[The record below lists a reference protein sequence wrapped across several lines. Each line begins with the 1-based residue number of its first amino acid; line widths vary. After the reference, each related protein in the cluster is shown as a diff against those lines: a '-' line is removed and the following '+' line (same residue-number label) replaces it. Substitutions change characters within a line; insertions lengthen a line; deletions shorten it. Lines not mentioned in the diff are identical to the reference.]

1 QVVPFD
7 ESGTKH
13 REERLYFL
21 RIQLLREVATGVKQR
36 LGLEPWGRLKVG
48 YRGVDDE
55 MPFVVKWAPVLG
67 VSGEGLAEGVAALLD
82 HLRRVRLLH
91 DSSTEVFG
99 KLWKSG
105 DKQVQHGY
113 VPAFPGGQKGM
124 KLSRGG

>member
-67 VSGEGLAEGVAALLD
+67 VSGEVLAEGVAALLD

-91 DSSTEVFG
+91 AGAAEGVG
-99 KLWKSG
+99 KMG
-105 DKQVQHGY
+105 NRRDEEDKQGC
-113 VPAFPGGQKGM
+113 VPDVPGGQ
-124 KLSRGG
+124 RRRRA